1 MPNGAAASVK
11 LVKPLQVHSVWSLF
25 DCGHWWGR
33 GGAAGQLPAGVTQ
46 LVSHS
51 ANTHPVLSRRRPY
64 QPGRLIIS
72 AAEHSRGH
80 VSALFH
86 SVSPSRRQT
95 TILFWGQLPNA
106 LVYFNMT
113 RETDAGCSWTQVQ
126 SDRDLTGRQEWGFN
140 PRRALREAKRL

>member
-1 MPNGAAASVK
+1 MGK
-11 LVKPLQVHSVWSLF
+11 
-25 DCGHWWGR
+25 R
-33 GGAAGQLPAGVTQ
+33 GAAGHLPAGVTQ

-80 VSALFH
+80 VSARFH
-86 SVSPSRRQT
+86 SVSPCRRQT
-95 TILFWGQLPNA
+95 AIILFWGQLPNA

-113 RETDAGCSWTQVQ
+113 RETDAGCSWTQVR